1 MNPSMAAPALL
12 RPIPAAK
19 TRKIKMSVEMLLDW
33 SPLIWLIAAV
43 ATLVAAIV
51 RGFTGFG
58 FALIA
63 IAAVTI
69 LDVPA
74 AVIPMVLLLDL
85 AISLHMI
92 PSVRRDINWTVL
104 TPILVGATIGVPI
117 GVALLAHLPAD
128 SMRIMIA
135 LCILIAVFVLHKGY
149 RLETL
154 PGPPIASLVGVAAG
168 FLAGSVGM
176 PGPIIVVFFLASP
189 LAVAN
194 VRGSL
199 VAFIL
204 MTDILTLAMMI
215 WAGLVTELVILR
227 AVVLLPVVL
236 LGTALGKR
244 LFTITDPE
252 TVRSGAL
259 LLLAILALGALSRVL
274 LS

>member
-33 SPLIWLIAAV
+33 SPLIWLIAAA

>member
-1 MNPSMAAPALL
+1 MG
-12 RPIPAAK
+12 
-19 TRKIKMSVEMLLDW
+19 
-33 SPLIWLIAAV
+33 
-43 ATLVAAIV
+43 TLVAAIV

-58 FALIA
+58 FALIV

-92 PSVRRDINWTVL
+92 PSVRRNINWTVL

-135 LCILIAVFVLHKGY
+135 LCILTAVFVLHKGC

-154 PGPPIASLVGVAAG
+154 PGPLIASLVGVAAG

-259 LLLAILALGALSRVL
+259 LLLAVLALGALSRVL

>member
-58 FALIA
+58 FALIV

-74 AVIPMVLLLDL
+74 AVIPM
-85 AISLHMI
+85 
-92 PSVRRDINWTVL
+92 
-104 TPILVGATIGVPI
+104 
-117 GVALLAHLPAD
+117 AHLPAD

-135 LCILIAVFVLHKGY
+135 LCILTAVFVLHRGY

-259 LLLAILALGALSRVL
+259 LLLAILALGALGLVL

>member
-1 MNPSMAAPALL
+1 MNPSMAPPELL

-43 ATLVAAIV
+43 ASLIAAIV

-58 FALIA
+58 FALIV

-69 LDVPA
+69 LDVPT

-92 PSVRRDINWTVL
+92 PTVRRNINWTVL

-135 LCILIAVFVLHKGY
+135 LCILTAVFVLHKGY
-149 RLETL
+149 QLETL
-154 PGPPIASLVGVAAG
+154 PGPLIASLVGVAAG

-252 TVRSGAL
+252 TVRRGAL